1 MFAFSEME
9 SMELIFA
16 YGAGL
21 LTLINPCVLPVLPI
35 VLASA
40 LSEDR
45 RGPAALALG
54 MSISFVTFGLVV
66 ASIGHSIGLTELML
80 SRIGASLMLAF
91 GLILLVP
98 AFSRRFEMA
107 TAGFA
112 ARADTRLYESN
123 LTGFRGQFFAGL
135 LLGAVW
141 SPCIGP
147 TLGGAIALASQG
159 QNLVWAA
166 AIMIAFAAGVSTLI
180 LGLGMGAKSAIRN
193 RANALRSVAERS
205 KPLMGAI
212 FIAVGVM
219 ILLQF
224 HHVIEIW
231 AVNALPYWF
240 QDLSVA
246 L

>member
-1 MFAFSEME
+1 
-9 SMELIFA
+9 MELIFA

-40 LSEDR
+40 LSQDQK
-45 RGPAALALG
+45 GPIALALG
-54 MSISFVTFGLVV
+54 LSVSFVTFGLTV
-66 ASIGHSIGLTELML
+66 ASVGHLIGLTELVL
-80 SRIGASLMLAF
+80 SRIGASLMLIF
-91 GLILLVP
+91 GLILLTP
-98 AFSRRFEMA
+98 ALSRRFEMA

-112 ARADTRLYESN
+112 SSADSQLFQSD
-123 LTGFRGQFFAGL
+123 LSGFKGQFLAGL

-159 QNLVWAA
+159 ENLIWAG
-166 AIMIAFAAGVSTLI
+166 AIMTAFAFGVSTLI
-180 LGLGMGAKSAIRN
+180 LALGLGTKSAIRS
-193 RANALRSVAERS
+193 RANALRSLAEKS
-205 KPLMGAI
+205 KPIMGLV
-212 FIAVGVM
+212 FIAVGLM
-219 ILLQF
+219 ILF
-224 HHVIEIW
+224 RVHHYLEAL
-231 AVNALPYWF
+231 AVQLLPFWL

>member
-1 MFAFSEME
+1 ML
-9 SMELIFA
+9 ELLSA

-40 LSEDR
+40 LQGSR
-45 RGPAALALG
+45 LGPVYLAAGMSVSFVALG
-54 MSISFVTFGLVV
+54 LFVTTLGQ
-66 ASIGHSIGLTELML
+66 SIGLTED
-80 SRIGASLMLAF
+80 RVAQIGAMLMIVF
-91 GLILLVP
+91 GIVLLTP
-98 AFSRRFEMA
+98 AFERRFATA

-112 ARADTRLYESN
+112 QSADHRMDQLDARSAK
-123 LTGFRGQFFAGL
+123 GQLLGGI

-159 QNLVWAA
+159 QSLGWVTL
-166 AIMIAFAAGVSTLI
+166 IMVCFALGVSTLI
-180 LGLGMGAKSAIRN
+180 LALAYGSREAIRARQASL
-193 RANALRSVAERS
+193 RAIADKT
-205 KPLMGAI
+205 KPLMGII

-219 ILLQF
+219 ILTRF
-224 HHVIEIW
+224 HHVLEGW
-231 AVNALPYWF
+231 ALDHLPYWL